1 MITKEYVASIIDHT
15 ILKAETTPEDVRKV
29 CREAKENNFASV
41 CINPCYVKLAA
52 EELKGTNVKVC
63 TVIGFPLGANSS
75 DVKAYETK
83 KAIED
88 GAQEVDMVI
97 NIGMLKAKEFD
108 YVKKDIEAVVN
119 AAKGKAL
126 VKVII
131 ETCLLTDEEKE
142 IACKLSVEAGADF
155 VKTSTGFSKW
165 GAKEEDVRLM
175 RSVVGNEKGVKA
187 SGGVHSF
194 EDAVRMIEAGAN
206 RIGASSSLK
215 IIGKSNEEK
224 AY

>member
-15 ILKAETTPEDVRKV
+15 ILKAETTPEDVKKV
-29 CREAKENNFASV
+29 CSEAKENNFASV

-75 DVKAYETK
+75 DVKAFETK

-97 NIGMLKAKEFD
+97 NIGMLKAKEYE

-175 RSVVGNEKGVKA
+175 RRVVGSDKGVKA

-215 IIGKSNEEK
+215 IIGKSSEEK

>member
-15 ILKAETTPEDVRKV
+15 ILKAETTPEDVKKV
-29 CREAKENNFASV
+29 CSEAKENNFASV

-75 DVKAYETK
+75 DVKAFETK

-97 NIGMLKAKEFD
+97 NIGMLKAKEYE

-175 RSVVGNEKGVKA
+175 RRVVGSEKGVKA

-215 IIGKSNEEK
+215 IIGKSSEEK

>member
-15 ILKAETTPEDVRKV
+15 ILKAETTPEDVKRI
-29 CREAKENNFASV
+29 CMEAAENKFASV

-52 EELKGTNVKVC
+52 QELNGTDVKVC
-63 TVIGFPLGANSS
+63 TVIGFPLGATTSE
-75 DVKAYETK
+75 VKAFETK
-83 KAIED
+83 KAIEE
-88 GAQEVDMVI
+88 GAHEVDMVI
-97 NIGMLKAKEFD
+97 NIGMLKEKNYD
-108 YVKKDIEAVVN
+108 YVKKDIEAVVK
-119 AAKGKAL
+119 AAEGKAL

-131 ETCLLTDEEKE
+131 EACLLTDEEKE

-165 GAKEEDVRLM
+165 GAKEEDIRLM
-175 RSVVGNEKGVKA
+175 RRVVGKDKGVKA

-194 EDAVRMIEAGAN
+194 EDAVKMIEAGAN

>member
-15 ILKAETTPEDVRKV
+15 ILKAETTPEDVKKV
-29 CREAKENNFASV
+29 CSEAKENNFASV

-52 EELKGTNVKVC
+52 DELKGSNVKVC

-75 DVKAYETK
+75 DVKAFETK

-97 NIGMLKAKEFD
+97 NIGMLKAKEYE

-175 RSVVGNEKGVKA
+175 RRVVGSEKGVKA

-215 IIGKSNEEK
+215 IIGKSSEEK